1 MIDWE
6 KGTEGGRE
14 TATRSLRVCTNRI
27 THTQF
32 PFSDRLLPS
41 TVSYLPFPHLLPVS
55 EWTLSSP

>member
-55 EWTLSSP
+55 EWT

>member
-6 KGTEGGRE
+6 EGLGGRE
-14 TATRSLRVCTNRI
+14 GDSHSLTPRMHQPYH

-55 EWTLSSP
+55 EWT